1 MKNMKRV
8 WYAKVDGV
16 RERFTRK
23 NVEWYISHNQGMGG
37 LRSFGPVSGDWRMI
51 DSLVDSAMAYFDM

>member
-23 NVEWYISHNQGMGG
+23 DVERYVSRNQGMGG
-37 LRSFGPVSGDWRMI
+37 CRSFGPVSGDWRMI
-51 DSLVDSAMAYFDM
+51 DSLVDAAISYFDM